1 MGEDESIAVDP
12 ETIEIIIEI
21 QVIVIHLQAQ
31 TVRIE
36 VL

>member
-21 QVIVIHLQAQ
+21 QV
-31 TVRIE
+31 TVYKHRQY
-36 VL
+36 VLRYYN